1 VATELVGL
9 VFSFLQ
15 RFTSSVEFEVAWN
28 STGVSMRAAEVG
40 SGFVFEV
47 LPRTARDILNGS
59 PNACESSGSGKQ
71 WITMSGFEG
80 LRVLALESRRAA
92 ELAKLITRYGGQP
105 TVAPSMRE
113 VPLESNKDAL
123 AFAAALLGGKFDV
136 VVFLT
141 GVGTR
146 ALLGV
151 VETVH
156 DRGKYIAALQR
167 VKVVARGPKPVAA
180 LREIGIAPA
189 ITAPEPNTWHELLR
203 ALDDAGKASPESGLQ
218 GARVAVQEYGVSNP
232 ELLKGL
238 RERGAV
244 VTRVPV
250 YQWALPHDLAPL
262 RAAITSIS
270 EGAFEVAIFT
280 TAVQAVHLF
289 QVAAEMGLEESV
301 REGLNRAMVA
311 SIGPT
316 TSEELQRHGI
326 RADLE
331 PSHPKMGYLVKEAS
345 EQAAELL
352 CRKRQ
357 RMASAS

>member
-1 VATELVGL
+1 
-9 VFSFLQ
+9 
-15 RFTSSVEFEVAWN
+15 
-28 STGVSMRAAEVG
+28 
-40 SGFVFEV
+40 
-47 LPRTARDILNGS
+47 
-59 PNACESSGSGKQ
+59 
-71 WITMSGFEG
+71 MSGFDG

-92 ELAKLITRYGGQP
+92 EIAKLIATYGGQP

-113 VPLESNKDAL
+113 VPLESNKEAL
-123 AFAAALLGGKFDV
+123 AFAAALLAGEFEMV
-136 VVFLT
+136 IFLT

-156 DRGKYIAALQR
+156 DRGKYIAALKR
-167 VKVVARGPKPVAA
+167 VTVVARGPKPVAA
-180 LREIGIAPA
+180 LREIGITPA
-189 ITAPEPNTWHELLR
+189 VTAPEPNTWHELLR
-203 ALDDAGKASPESGLQ
+203 ALDDAGKAALKFTLQ

-232 ELLKGL
+232 ELLEGL

-250 YQWALPHDLAPL
+250 YQWALPNDLAPL
-262 RAAITSIS
+262 RGAITAIA
-270 EGAFEVAIFT
+270 EGAFEVVLFT
-280 TAVQAVHLF
+280 TAVQVVHLF

-316 TSEELQRHGI
+316 TSEELQRRRIH
-326 RADLE
+326 ADLE

-352 CRKRQ
+352 RRKRQ
-357 RMASAS
+357 KMASAG